1 MHLLKVG
8 CRGRIGGSPP
18 GQQACAASYLP
29 ASRIPAVCLRAI
41 VVGS

>member
-1 MHLLKVG
+1 MG
-8 CRGRIGGSPP
+8 CRGRIGGSLP
-18 GQQACAASYLP
+18 GQQACAASYPKP